1 MNHPS
6 RLAPKVGRAIFELT
20 NPIVRTFPIVAEEGA
35 SYPFMV
41 YRRTSLT
48 PYTTKDRFNYL
59 TQISME
65 LVIVTQKYE
74 EGVALSQEVWDALD
88 KKGGNIGGL
97 DISAIRVTSSSEDF
111 ANNAYI
117 QRLQIEVDVE

>member
-1 MNHPS
+1 MTNPS
-6 RLAPKVGRAIFELT
+6 RLAPKVGRVIFELC
-20 NPIVRTFPIVAEEGA
+20 NPIVRSFPIVAEQGA
-35 SYPFMV
+35 NYPFMV
-41 YRRTSLT
+41 YRRNSLT

-65 LVIVTQKYE
+65 LVIVTQTYE
-74 EGVALSQEVWDALD
+74 EGVELSQEVWDALD
-88 KKGGNIGGL
+88 KKAGFIGGI
-97 DISAIRVTSSSEDF
+97 DIDEIRVTSSSEDF

>member
-1 MNHPS
+1 MTNPS
-6 RLAPKVGRAIFELT
+6 RLAPKVGRVIFELC
-20 NPIVRTFPIVAEEGA
+20 NPIVRSFPIVAEQGA
-35 SYPFMV
+35 NYPFMV
-41 YRRTSLT
+41 YRRASLT

-65 LVIVTQKYE
+65 LVIVTQTYE
-74 EGVALSQEVWDALD
+74 EGVELSQEVWDALD
-88 KKGGNIGGL
+88 KKAGHIGGI
-97 DISAIRVTSSSEDF
+97 DIDEIRVSSSSEDF

>member
-6 RLAPKVGRAIFELT
+6 RLAPKVGRAIFELC

-35 SYPFMV
+35 TYPFMV

-48 PYTTKDRFNYL
+48 PYTTKDRYNYL

-74 EGVALSQEVWDALD
+74 DGVLISQEVWDALD

-97 DISAIRVTSSSEDF
+97 DIDEIRVTSSSEDF